1 MFFWG
6 GISYLNKK
14 KKKKKKHITYP
25 YQGSVTLT
33 QLTGQA
39 GYGMLVAHRGRSV
52 APFAVS
58 DCKQRTS
65 GTEAGRNCS
74 GIAPKW
80 HQNGLR
86 MASILLFQAIRQVTM
101 IVIFT
106 LQNRWQYVV
115 DVKSYE
121 LLNTTDDGFRKVY
134 IVFPDGKFDIL
145 NTRGFYEVQPNTPQP
160 KLGTYPPAKAWPLT
174 SYSE

>member
-1 MFFWG
+1 
-6 GISYLNKK
+6 
-14 KKKKKKHITYP
+14 
-25 YQGSVTLT
+25 
-33 QLTGQA
+33 
-39 GYGMLVAHRGRSV
+39 
-52 APFAVS
+52 
-58 DCKQRTS
+58 
-65 GTEAGRNCS
+65 
-74 GIAPKW
+74 
-80 HQNGLR
+80 
-86 MASILLFQAIRQVTM
+86 M